1 MPLKFKFLFFFT
13 LTSGLFA
20 QGFALKPSEAIPA
33 LTLTL
38 TSAREQA
45 PHSTQEFLGKKTMLH
60 VFASW

>member
-20 QGFALKPSEAIPA
+20 QGFALKPGEAIPA
-33 LTLTL
+33 LTL